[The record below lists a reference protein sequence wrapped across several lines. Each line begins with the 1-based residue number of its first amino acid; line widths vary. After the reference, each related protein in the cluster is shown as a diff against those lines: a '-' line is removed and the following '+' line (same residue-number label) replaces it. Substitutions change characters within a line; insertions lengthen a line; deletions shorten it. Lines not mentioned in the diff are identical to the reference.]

1 MALQL
6 APDQPEARQWRA
18 ESLTV
23 AAATV
28 MQPAQDKAAGHRPV
42 VLAVDG
48 RSSSG
53 KTTLTGQLRGVVAGS
68 AVVHTDD
75 IAWWHSRF
83 GWADL
88 MIDGVLLPARAGQPV
103 TFRPPQWDQRQ
114 RPGAIEVPA
123 GCPLLIIEGVGAAR
137 RETARLA
144 DAAIWVQSDE
154 REAERRSLA
163 RVGRPGGPLTVRHYR
178 DWMAEEMT
186 VRGPRAAL
194 GTCRPHHLRHPGDLL
209 RSRYRARGCTPAD
222 PDMTTTGTNDR
233 PGTTARPST
242 ARPRV
247 AAGSRAAPLTPAISS
262 SDRTTLR
269 QLTAS
274 RVCGVDPG

>member
-1 MALQL
+1 MTLISVALQL
-6 APDQPEARQWRA
+6 SPDEPEAGPWHA

-28 MQPAQDKAAGHRPV
+28 MQLGQGPGAGLRPV

-53 KTTLTGQLRGVVAGS
+53 KTTLARRLREVVAGA

-83 GWADL
+83 GWASL
-88 MIDGVLLPARAGQPV
+88 LTDGILLPAHAGQPV
-103 TFRPPQWDQRQ
+103 RYRPPQWDQRQ

-137 RETARLA
+137 RENAHLL
-144 DAAIWVQSDE
+144 DAAIWVQSDQ

-163 RVGRPGGPLTVRHYR
+163 RVGQPGGPPTVQHYR
-178 DWMAEEMT
+178 DWMTEEMPFIAGQRPWERAELIVCGT
-186 VRGPRAAL
+186 PQISFDPATELVIAPR
-194 GTCRPHHLRHPGDLL
+194 RLRHGHDPASHRPIQRSQDL
-209 RSRYRARGCTPAD
+209 
-222 PDMTTTGTNDR
+222 
-233 PGTTARPST
+233 
-242 ARPRV
+242 
-247 AAGSRAAPLTPAISS
+247 
-262 SDRTTLR
+262 
-269 QLTAS
+269 
-274 RVCGVDPG
+274 

>member
-6 APDQPEARQWRA
+6 APDEPEAGPWRA

-23 AAATV
+23 AAAAV
-28 MQPAQDKAAGHRPV
+28 MQPGQGKGAGHRPV

-53 KTTLTGQLRGVVAGS
+53 KTTLAGQLRDVVAGS

-88 MIDGVLLPARAGQPV
+88 LIDGVLLPARAGQPV

-123 GCPLLIIEGVGAAR
+123 GCPLLLIEGVGAAR
-137 RETARLA
+137 RETAHLI
-144 DAAIWVQSDE
+144 DTAIWVQSDE
-154 REAERRSLA
+154 REAKRRSLA
-163 RVGRPGGPLTVRHYR
+163 RVGQPGGPLTARHHR
-178 DWMAEEMT
+178 DWMAEEMPFVAGQRPWERADLIICGT
-186 VRGPRAAL
+186 PEISFDPATELVVAPRRL
-194 GTCRPHHLRHPGDLL
+194 GHDHDPAR
-209 RSRYRARGCTPAD
+209 RS
-222 PDMTTTGTNDR
+222 
-233 PGTTARPST
+233 S
-242 ARPRV
+242 
-247 AAGSRAAPLTPAISS
+247 
-262 SDRTTLR
+262 
-269 QLTAS
+269 
-274 RVCGVDPG
+274 